1 MSQACGYIW
10 TVNAV
15 ITNLTLAVGRRT
27 SECYCWIPVGV
38 VGPMP
43 FRELAFIIIASSAS
57 RIRVSAPYAPLDWLP
72 GIMVHL
78 LVTFGRYPGVYW
90 YGVAVW

>member
-1 MSQACGYIW
+1 MNDVVLLLDSQWCRWIG
-10 TVNAV
+10 AV
-15 ITNLTLAVGRRT
+15 Q
-27 SECYCWIPVGV
+27 GV
-38 VGPMP
+38 CVHYYH
-43 FRELAFIIIASSAS
+43 FICSSS
-57 RIRVSAPYAPLDWLP
+57 PRIVPCTPPDWLP